1 VPLLRYSRLL
11 ARSARPIPA
20 RLPSSGAAVAAE
32 GDLAVAEVISV
43 AAVAVV
49 EVVAK
54 AVVVVAVVN

>member
-1 VPLLRYSRLL
+1 V
-11 ARSARPIPA
+11 
-20 RLPSSGAAVAAE
+20 AVE
-32 GDLAVAEVISV
+32 GDLAVAEQVISV